1 LLNLNF
7 QEIQNYII
15 LLKFLK
21 NSDSQE
27 INVQNVLLFTGDTQ
41 KNKIAVEI
49 VIASENTLLL
59 VKELEWEEKEKKF
72 HIIKLM
78 KPLKML

>member
-1 LLNLNF
+1 MLNLNF

>member
-1 LLNLNF
+1 MLNLNF

-49 VIASENTLLL
+49 VIALENTLLL